1 MDHPSSQ
8 QTWRDI
14 LPEDG
19 FHGALAGRIWRPGV
33 GPSVVAVREDGV
45 VDISSSCATM
55 SELAACEDP
64 ARIVRSASGE
74 KVGPPAEILANTQP
88 DRRDPSK
95 PWFLA
100 PVDLQVVKAAGV
112 TFAVSMLERVIEER
126 ARGDASAAAAIRAE
140 VVRLVGDDLSRLKP
154 GSKEAMDLKAV
165 LVAQGAWSQYLEVGI
180 GPDAEVFTKA
190 PTLSAVGPFMD
201 AGLHPKSTWNNPEP
215 EVVVVVTATGRIVGA
230 TLGNDV
236 NLRDFE
242 GRSALLLSK
251 AKDNNASCAIGP
263 FIRFFDET
271 FTLDDV
277 RRTTVTLT
285 VEGED
290 GFRLEGSSSITKI
303 SRDPE
308 DLVRQTLGPH
318 HQYPD
323 GFVLFLGTMFAP
335 TQDRDVAG
343 MGFTHKAGDVVTIAA
358 PKLGALV
365 NRMKSSSDCEPWT
378 FGLGAFMANLAQR
391 GLLKTGM
398 GSGR

>member
-1 MDHPSSQ
+1 MDHLSSQ
-8 QTWRDI
+8 PNWGDI

-19 FHGALAGRIWRPGV
+19 FRGALAGRIWRPGI

-55 SELAACEDP
+55 SELAVREDP

-74 KVGPPAEILANTQP
+74 GVGSVEDILANTLP
-88 DRRDPSK
+88 DGRDPSK

-100 PVDLQVVKAAGV
+100 PVDLQVIKAAGV

-391 GLLKTGM
+391 GLLKTEM

>member
-1 MDHPSSQ
+1 MDRLSPQ
-8 QTWRDI
+8 QNWRDI

-19 FHGALAGRIWRPGV
+19 FRGALAGRIWRPGI

-45 VDISSSCATM
+45 FDISSSCPTM
-55 SELAACEDP
+55 STLAACEDP
-64 ARIVRSASGE
+64 ARIVASASGE
-74 KVGPPAEILANTQP
+74 RVGSAEDILANTPP
-88 DRRDPSK
+88 DGRDPSK

-190 PTLSAVGPFMD
+190 PTLSAVGPFVD

-358 PKLGALV
+358 PELGALV

-378 FGLGAFMANLAQR
+378 FGLGAFMSNLAQR